1 LPDRRAWRDFATELN
16 GETEVPKLI
25 VSRRDA
31 LASIAAAGASLLLPG
46 CAARPLPAVGAPAI
60 AVGTADAS
68 VQALLASVAE
78 ALLAEY
84 PENAA
89 ALGIDKGERMA
100 LKARLT
106 DRSPAGARRR
116 AAAAAQRL
124 AQLQAIDERPLSA
137 STRTDLGVVRTAHE
151 LAVAG
156 HAFPYGDVV
165 ILNNMWSYR
174 NTPYVVAQNSGAFV
188 EYPDFLDSNHAIDSA
203 GDAEA
208 YLVRLEAYAANLD
221 GETAQLRENGA
232 LGVIAPAFLLDKTLK
247 QMRSARAE
255 PVPEWVVVKSIARRS
270 GAIPGDWAGQAQ
282 RLAESLVGPAL
293 DRQIAE
299 LEQHRR
305 RATGDAGVWKLPQ
318 GEAYYAWALRAATTS
333 SMTPDEVHQLGL
345 NQLRELTARMDP
357 LLRAQGL
364 TRGTVGQRMTQLG
377 KDPKYLFPNTDAG
390 RQQILDYVNERTDD
404 IRRRMPQAF
413 ATLVPGKLI
422 IKRVPIDIE
431 AGAPGGYAAAGSI
444 DGSMPGNYYI
454 NLRDTSIWPRY
465 ALPTLTYHEGI
476 PGHIW
481 QGEYSYKLP
490 LVRALI
496 AFNSYSEGWALYAEQ
511 IADEL
516 GVYEDDPLGRLGYL
530 QAMAFR
536 ACRLVVDTGL
546 HAKRWTRQQAI
557 DWFATTNGS
566 TVEEVQGEVDRYCN
580 WPGQA
585 CGYKVGHVE
594 INRLRALARAQ
605 LGSRF
610 HLRTFNDALVQ
621 GGNVPMDVLAR
632 NIADY
637 IAVTGRAAA
646 A

>member
-1 LPDRRAWRDFATELN
+1 VPD
-16 GETEVPKLI
+16 LI
-25 VSRRDA
+25 LSRRDA
-31 LASIAAAGASLLLPG
+31 LASIGAAGASLFLPG
-46 CAARPLPAVGAPAI
+46 CAVRPVPAGSVPAVAAGA
-60 AVGTADAS
+60 ADAR

-84 PENAA
+84 PENAS
-89 ALGIDKGERMA
+89 ALGVDKGERA
-100 LKARLT
+100 VLKSRLA

-124 AQLQAIDERPLSA
+124 AQLRAVDERPLSA
-137 STRTDLGVVRTAHE
+137 SSRTDLGVVRTAHE

-156 HAFPYGDVV
+156 HDFPYGDVV
-165 ILNNMWSYR
+165 ILNNQWSYR

-188 EYPDFLDSNHAIDSA
+188 EYPDFLDSNHAIASA
-203 GDAEA
+203 ADAGA
-208 YLVRLEAYAANLD
+208 YLARLEAYAMNLD
-221 GETAQLRENGA
+221 GETAQLKQNGEVGA
-232 LGVIAPAFLLDKTLK
+232 IAPAFLLDKTLK

-255 PVPEWVVVKSIARRS
+255 PVADWVVVKSIARRS
-270 GAIPGDWAGQAQ
+270 AEFAGDWGGRA
-282 RLAESLVGPAL
+282 RRIAENLVAPAL

-299 LEQHRR
+299 LERHRR
-305 RATGDAGVWKLPQ
+305 RATADAGVWKLPQ

-333 SMTPDEVHQLGL
+333 SLTPDEVHQLGL
-345 NQLRELTARMDP
+345 DQLRELTAQMDP

-364 TRGTVGQRMTQLG
+364 TRGTVGQRMTELG
-377 KDPKYLFPNTDAG
+377 KDPKHLFPNTDAG
-390 RQQILDYVNERTDD
+390 RAQILAYVNERAND
-404 IRRRMPQAF
+404 IRRRMPEAF

-422 IKRVPIDIE
+422 IKRVPVEIE

-444 DGSMPGNYYI
+444 DGTVPGNYYI

-496 AFNSYSEGWALYAEQ
+496 AFNAYSEGWALYAEQ
-511 IADEL
+511 LADEL
-516 GVYEDDPLGRLGYL
+516 GVYADDPLGRLGYL
-530 QAMAFR
+530 QAMSFR

-546 HAKRWTRQQAI
+546 HAKRWTRGQAI

-594 INRLRALARAQ
+594 INRLRALARAE
-605 LGSRF
+605 LGPRF
-610 HLRTFNDALVQ
+610 DLRTFNDALVK

-632 NIADY
+632 NVGDY
-637 IAVTGRAAA
+637 IATAGARAAA
-646 A
+646 